1 MGIFSRIFSGKQKA
15 AEGAYRPGPY
25 QLAGGGRKPAAGKL
39 MNWWQTGINLAPGG
53 EGGAMVEAC
62 IGAYSQTV
70 AMCPGAHKKSTGDGG
85 HAVISD
91 SDLANI
97 LRRPN
102 DYESISDFL
111 MNLTDRLYRDGEA
124 FAYAVREGGR
134 ITELHRFRTGY
145 AYVGDDGS
153 IFYSLSGNEI
163 AERRF
168 DISIPIPARNVL
180 HVRLKTPRHP
190 LKGVS
195 PILAVAL
202 DQALSGAALNQQIA
216 FYLNEAKPSFMLE
229 TDQQLTAEQ
238 TQKLRELWDSQT
250 KGDNAG
256 GTPILTWGLKANK
269 VSTSARDSTLAD
281 MLKLSDQNIALAF
294 RMPLQV
300 LGIGGTPFA
309 STEAL
314 MSAWKSTGL
323 GFCLNHIEEAFGLL
337 FRLKGQPEEFVEFD
351 TDALLRSSFK
361 EMMEALNVATDK
373 VITKNEAR
381 RRIGFGRKDG
391 GDELFMQMQDIAI
404 GKPVETPATAVAV
417 GATPE
422 AASDVQATALN
433 GAQVAA
439 LQAMLL
445 AAADG
450 TLPKETVAAAIAA
463 AFPLITP
470 AQISQMLDAIVPDE
484 NASPADDPQKL
495 LDAVVTAMHAA
506 IEPVIDRV
514 DGIEAAQREAIATI
528 PEQVRQALPPPI
540 EDDPTDDAV
549 AAINK
554 GWETAI
560 EAA

>member
-1 MGIFSRIFSGKQKA
+1 MPWRKKA
-15 AEGAYRPGPY
+15 TEGGYRAGPY
-25 QLAGGGRKPAAGKL
+25 LLDGGWLSASAGKF
-39 MNWWQTGINLAPGG
+39 MNWWQLGTNLTSAG

-70 AMCPGAHKKSTGDGG
+70 AMCPGAHKRSTGDGG
-85 HAVISD
+85 HTVID
-91 SDLANI
+91 NSDLAAV
-97 LRRPN
+97 LKRPN

-124 FAYAVREGGR
+124 FAYAVRDGER

-153 IFYSLSGNEI
+153 IFYHLSGNEI

-168 DISIPIPARNVL
+168 DMSNPIPARDVL

-202 DQALSGAALNQQIA
+202 DQALTASAMNQQIA

-229 TDQQLTAEQ
+229 TDQQLNAEQ
-238 TQKLRELWDSQT
+238 TKQLRELWDSQT
-250 KGDNAG
+250 KGEKAG
-256 GTPILTWGLKANK
+256 GTPILTWGLKAK
-269 VSTSARDSTLAD
+269 QVGQSAKDSTLAD

-323 GFCLNHIEEAFGLL
+323 GFALNHIEEAFGLL
-337 FRLKGQPEEFVEFD
+337 FRLKGQPDEYVEFD

-361 EMMEALNVATDK
+361 EMMEALNLASGK
-373 VITKNEAR
+373 VMTKNEAR
-381 RRIGFGRKDG
+381 AKIGLSRKAG
-391 GDELFMQMQDIAI
+391 GDDLYAQMQDVPLEQVENPAATTGTDIAAAA
-404 GKPVETPATAVAV
+404 PAE
-417 GATPE
+417 GA
-422 AASDVQATALN
+422 ADVQATALN

-470 AQISQMLDAIVPDE
+470 GQIAQMLDAIVPDE
-484 NASPADDPQKL
+484 NAPPTADPQKL
-495 LDAVVTAMHAA
+495 LESVVSAMHAA
-506 IEPVIDRV
+506 MEPVVERIETIELERDAVAAERAALPAPEPVID
-514 DGIEAAQREAIATI
+514 ATN
-528 PEQVRQALPPPI
+528 VVSLFRKA
-540 EDDPTDDAV
+540 
-549 AAINK
+549 
-554 GWETAI
+554 G
-560 EAA
+560 